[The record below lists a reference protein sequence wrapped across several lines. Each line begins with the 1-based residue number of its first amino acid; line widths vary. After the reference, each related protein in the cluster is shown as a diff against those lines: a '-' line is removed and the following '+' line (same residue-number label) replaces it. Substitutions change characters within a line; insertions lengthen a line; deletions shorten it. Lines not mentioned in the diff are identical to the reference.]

1 MSDEILMT
9 ADIIDYLGK
18 YENGVLVLLSIGY
31 KGEFSEGTIY
41 YSNEMLSLTVD
52 ESIEEELGMK
62 IELWDGYRDL
72 LISILKKVVPYNE
85 IINRLDEVDFTIY
98 VEDDESTE
106 GEEVDDDD
114 IDSDDGEPGDD
125 DDDIE
130 SDDEDDYDDDDDDSK
145 EDEL

>member
-31 KGEFSEGTIY
+31 KGEFTEGTIY

-52 ESIEEELGMK
+52 ESVEEDLGMK
-62 IELWDGYRDL
+62 IEFWDGYRDL

-114 IDSDDGEPGDD
+114 IDSDDDDDDDD
-125 DDDIE
+125 DDDI
-130 SDDEDDYDDDDDDSK
+130 DSK

>member
-9 ADIIDYLGK
+9 ADIVDYLGK

-52 ESIEEELGMK
+52 ESIEENLGMK
-62 IELWDGYRDL
+62 IEFWDGYRDL
-72 LISILKKVVPYNE
+72 LISLLKKVVPYNE

-114 IDSDDGEPGDD
+114 VDSEDD
-125 DDDIE
+125 DDDGGK
-130 SDDEDDYDDDDDDSK
+130 SDDDDDDN
-145 EDEL
+145 DIV

>member
-31 KGEFSEGTIY
+31 KGEFTEGTIY

-114 IDSDDGEPGDD
+114 IDSEEDYDD
-125 DDDIE
+125 DEIE
-130 SDDEDDYDDDDDDSK
+130 SDDGDDDEDDEDDIDSK

>member
-9 ADIIDYLGK
+9 ADIVDYLGK

-52 ESIEEELGMK
+52 ESIEEDLGMK
-62 IELWDGYRDL
+62 IEFWDGYRDL
-72 LISILKKVVPYNE
+72 LISLLKKVVPYNE

-114 IDSDDGEPGDD
+114 IDSEDD
-125 DDDIE
+125 DDDDDDGIE
-130 SDDEDDYDDDDDDSK
+130 SDDDIDSK